1 MTQNGQKWPQKGPK
15 WSEMF
20 RQMVQMRPVIPTP
33 NFPTV
38 NGGKLP
44 KNHRKMAKM
53 TLKWPK
59 MAQNGLKWPINGP
72 NNCQFFFRKGTP
84 FTF

>member
-33 NFPTV
+33 NFPTENAEKLLK
-38 NGGKLP
+38 NGQNDP
-44 KNHRKMAKM
+44 K
-53 TLKWPK
+53 
-59 MAQNGLKWPINGP
+59 
-72 NNCQFFFRKGTP
+72 
-84 FTF
+84 